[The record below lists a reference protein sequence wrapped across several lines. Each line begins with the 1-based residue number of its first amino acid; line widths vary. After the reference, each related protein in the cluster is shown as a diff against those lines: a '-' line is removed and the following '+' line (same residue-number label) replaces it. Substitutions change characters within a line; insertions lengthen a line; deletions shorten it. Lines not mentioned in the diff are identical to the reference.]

1 MSGFYLTISQDD
13 TAEAYRL
20 FCAEGDHAKGV
31 SCDGAV
37 MNLKYG
43 IGGSLRLSTSPTGT
57 NTHWTYFSLLGKT
70 LSWDVDLSNVP
81 CGLNATFYSVFLHDG
96 NSYRDACATFPSTT
110 ELDFM
115 EANRYAWHT
124 TLHRG
129 SNDCGGAPPV
139 GIGGTIQDPKYR
151 FYDLNDIQ
159 KNASQLYGPGGSY
172 TIDTLLPFHASISFE
187 CTSGVLTSVNI
198 KLSQGAQG
206 IGQSYTS
213 SNEEY
218 KGWLAALGTEMGAV
232 TTTSGNVLVWSLWTG
247 GLNWLESPPCGRNS
261 HPSCDADSCRYTVS
275 NTNIKDVVS

>member
-1 MSGFYLTISQDD
+1 MTGFCLTISEGGIEDSF
-13 TAEAYRL
+13 RL
-20 FCAEGDHAKGV
+20 FCAEGDQAKGV
-31 SCDGAV
+31 SCQGSFL
-37 MNLKYG
+37 NLNYG
-43 IGGSLRLSTSPTGT
+43 TGGSLRLSTSSTGT

-129 SNDCGGAPPV
+129 SNDCGSAPPI
-139 GIGGTIQDPKYR
+139 GIGGTIGDPRYQFQDR
-151 FYDLNDIQ
+151 NGIQ
-159 KNASQLYGPGGSY
+159 KNASQLYGPGELFC
-172 TIDTLLPFHASISFE
+172 INTLIPFHASISFE
-187 CTSGVLTSVNI
+187 ISSSSSTLTSVVI
-198 KLSQGAQG
+198 ILSQGAQS
-206 IGQSYTS
+206 IGQTYDA

-218 KGWLAALGTEMGAV
+218 KGWLLDLGQEIGAV
-232 TTTSGNVLVWSLWTG
+232 TSTSGNVLVWSLWTG

-261 HPSCDADSCRYTVS
+261 HPSCDANSCQYTLS
-275 NTNIKDVVS
+275 NISIS